1 MVVFVTTYLLILPAA
16 TLDHDEASRQG
27 GISVPVLSSVISE
40 EEEASADSLPSDEET
55 AEADK
60 VSDQSSN
67 DTQSEAAGSSKNTDE
82 SKESENLTDNTDAD
96 LTEESNTSDSEDKAD
111 KLNAAAED
119 KKEDETA
126 NKKAAPKDLTYDGDG
141 YKIVVNDDKAVLPE
155 DTQLRV
161 SEITE
166 DSEPDEYEKLLARSK
181 KAVSDEAGNDK
192 APDITFARFYDIT
205 LVSDGK
211 EITPDDAVKVT
222 ISYDREIRKDLEAKS
237 KEDIRVIH
245 FAEDKKTSAPEPEI
259 LTDDVELK
267 LSRNKLSEAAFK
279 ADSFSVYA
287 VLGTTLEKNI
297 LTEDGHNYKVS
308 VTFGPESGVPAG
320 AGLEVSEIP
329 DDDPA
334 FSEYIE
340 SSETALGWEKGS
352 SSYAKVLDISIVEKN
367 GDKVKID
374 APVDVRIELDDR
386 DSSKAETDT
395 QVVHFSDG
403 TGKADVVGNVEVD
416 GKTISFEAEGFSAYA
431 IVDAPDPAGLG
442 WKKATSVDDLNG
454 NSFYIGHTDGYFF
467 MNTMTGNN
475 TRMGITKT
483 KPATDYPDPSKAAEY
498 TFEKVPG
505 TDNQFYIYCYDNNGN
520 KKYVYNGGNNSLR
533 LVDESDKTAFTVNVD
548 SNGQFMIN
556 NGEWYWNMQGGANGT
571 RFCSYNS
578 ATDPN
583 NNLYTWYYEE
593 VTEDPYDLDGKQYGL
608 INWNGGPAGKA
619 MMSEPSSG
627 HLEAKSL
634 TVMTKTGDDEDKLFI
649 PKDADISMWKFN
661 WDHDDYYYLTA
672 DIEGTTQYL
681 KMDRNGLSLVSSES
695 DASLIH
701 VVPGTGVHAG
711 EICLKTGDTTLTYS
725 GDIDTGFGVN
735 GSTGSEWLN
744 LAVESE
750 LTEDYF
756 MTHSASKVS
765 VSDTSKVAT
774 GSKIIVYTRSWNEST
789 KKYEY
794 YAIDHDGSLVRCFES
809 GDSIEWVG
817 GLINTMLWQ
826 FTEYTEADGV
836 TPNYFYELYNEYSNI
851 FLAPQI
857 SDGQIVA
864 DDPIGINLNGRRL
877 GQYYSSILAWDD
889 PHYTYAGLKV
899 ENGKIVSCPKAE
911 AMDFYFAIMEDIPV
925 DDVLHTVP
933 TVDHT
938 KYGITMK
945 IKDFGSR
952 AEMSDFLGS
961 DEGGAVKTT
970 VDNLLSTN
978 IGGDGYPIAAGGS
991 LGDLFSGAEEVN
1003 HLFIESTYQGT
1014 GYYEFDSS
1022 QNFAS
1027 LGNPEL
1033 GSDCFT
1039 VYKEL
1044 GTYDSAG
1051 SRPTLKHGQFFP
1063 FNDIEPGV
1071 FASVNGKNMY
1081 TATGAVIPDDDP
1093 RKNEQLYLIKNVD
1106 TYYGVELEASFIQTP
1121 DGLDAWGHD
1130 IIYEFTGDD
1139 DFWLYVDGERIID
1152 LGGIH
1157 SALPGS
1163 VNFRTGDVYVNG
1175 KHFTLRQLFEN
1186 NYRTRN
1192 PGATDAEVAAFLSE
1206 YFDEGSTIFK
1216 DDTTHTMRIFYME
1229 RGAGA
1234 ANLHMRFNLAS
1245 IKPGTVL
1252 LSKELSGVD
1261 NAESI
1266 LAEFPYQIKYM
1277 KDGREHYLTNASA
1290 SSSDPEDHV
1299 FYKDTVTPVK
1309 YLDSLDINGTTYK
1322 NVFMLKPGETAE
1334 IDFTGLGIDDPKS
1347 VQYSIVECCV
1357 DSQIYDKVYVNGTEI
1372 PGDPVHG
1379 QGFRKDYET
1388 GFDKADKRAKA
1399 AYNNHVNK
1407 NALHNFTFDKRLFAE
1422 DGETPIHYN
1431 EDQTKFKFRL
1441 YFGTEFDDEIP
1452 PANMHTYHVKD
1463 PDGNYCRWDEPL
1475 QDFVSLGTSDYDQLT
1490 DSEKQSATFTT
1501 SMTGTISYIP
1511 VDYTVEVREVL
1522 ASTKFR
1528 IVERP
1533 SEVPDGYSFQKY
1545 SYQNHDVY
1553 NAEAGITGTVG
1564 RNEHNGHYNDHTD
1577 PHVDI
1582 CNLKGW
1588 GLRVNKTWSDA
1599 DYMSQR
1605 EPAYFAVFTRND
1617 AEELTL
1623 VEGTVRQMPY
1633 GSDTL
1638 YWYFRP
1644 LPVNVPFDNY
1654 EIREVKLEGDDLSVD
1669 SEGKVSGY
1677 VSITPVGPGEE
1688 ITLNGSQ
1695 KGESG
1700 TSGFTYTVLYE
1711 KGQYDTDSNVRVDR
1725 VTNNRPGIVLRKTDW
1740 NGDPLKGAKFTLT
1753 DADGGLIGSFT
1764 SDDNGQITVAFLRDN
1779 IEYKLTET
1787 ESPAGYHGL
1796 ESPMNIMLSNGTVS
1810 VTGVDQAYYELE
1822 QAGGTTPL
1830 LTIKNRPLELKA
1842 VKIDGDTEQPLEGV
1856 KFSLY
1861 KQVTVDGQTNMELMT
1876 GYSGLTTDENG
1887 IIPKIDETLA
1897 HGIYEL
1903 REDSTL
1909 PGYEM
1914 LSSYIRFTI
1923 TQTGMINLGRPCPD
1937 DVTLIPETSDDGTIT
1952 YTMTI
1957 PNTSRKKVRF
1967 MKVDVADTGKM
1978 LEGAVFDL
1986 YSTDAQGQ
1994 IDELLYSGLKSGS
2007 DGILKDQTTGQSV
2020 FELRP
2025 GVYQM
2030 IETQAPKGYIVR
2042 VEPVIITI
2050 TPDSGLGGVAYN
2062 DGTAYSQGGEG
2073 LSYENKLYTLKITNS
2088 AGTELPNTGGAGTTL
2103 IYLLGIIL
2111 ICAGG
2116 AGLVMIRRRRGE
2128 M

>member
-1 MVVFVTTYLLILPAA
+1 MAQLREKLHSIIYEIAARGHRYRIALRVMMAVVVFVTSYMLILPAV
-16 TLDHDEASRQG
+16 TLDSDTASSQG
-27 GISVPVLSSVISE
+27 GIDVPAFEVSE
-40 EEEASADSLPSDEET
+40 ENT
-55 AEADK
+55 ADK
-60 VSDQSSN
+60 NPEHATADTEDTDTSKAGTEYSNEEYSN
-67 DTQSEAAGSSKNTDE
+67 DPD
-82 SKESENLTDNTDAD
+82 
-96 LTEESNTSDSEDKAD
+96 NTSDTDDSA
-111 KLNAAAED
+111 LAAG
-119 KKEDETA
+119 
-126 NKKAAPKDLTYDGDG
+126 DLEYSGEG
-141 YKIVVNDDKAVLPE
+141 YKIKVDDDSAVLPE
-155 DTQLRV
+155 DTTLKV

-166 DSEPDEYEKLLARSK
+166 KTDPEEYEKLLRSAE
-181 KAVSDEAGNDK
+181 KAVKDNADSDEVPG
-192 APDITFARFYDIT
+192 ITFARFYDISF
-205 LVSDGK
+205 VSGGE
-211 EITPDDAVKVT
+211 EIIPEDTVKVT
-222 ISYDREIRKDLEAKS
+222 ISYDRETREELMAESSD
-237 KEDIRVIH
+237 DVRVIH
-245 FAEDKKTSAPEPEI
+245 FAGDPDPEKSEPEI
-259 LTDDVELK
+259 LDDSSVEIK
-267 LSRNKLSEAAFK
+267 LSKDGLSEAAFK

-320 AGLEVSEIP
+320 AGLEVSEIKE
-329 DDDPA
+329 DDPDY
-334 FSEYIE
+334 SRYIE
-340 SSETALGWEKGS
+340 NSEAALGWKKGS
-352 SSYAKVLDISIVEKN
+352 SSYAKVLDISIVDKN

-386 DSSKAETDT
+386 DSVKSDIDT

-403 TGKADVVGNVEVD
+403 TDQADVVSNVAVD

-583 NNLYTWYYEE
+583 NNLYIWYYEE

-661 WDHDDYYYLTA
+661 WNHDDYYYLTA

-836 TPNYFYELYNEYSNI
+836 TPNYFYELYNEYSNK

-961 DEGGAVKTT
+961 DEGGAVTKT

-978 IGGDGYPIAAGGS
+978 IGDDGYPIAAGGS
-991 LGDLFSGAEEVN
+991 LGNLFSGAEEVN

-1175 KHFTLRQLFEN
+1175 KHSTLRELFEN

-1192 PGATDAEVAAFLSE
+1192 PGATEADVAEFLSE

-1309 YLDSLDINGTTYK
+1309 YLDSLDINGTTYE

-1388 GFDKADKRAKA
+1388 GFAQADKRAKA

-1422 DGETPIHYN
+1422 NGTTPIHYN
-1431 EDQTKFKFRL
+1431 DDQTKFKFRL
-1441 YFGTEFDDEIP
+1441 YFGTEFDDDIP

-1463 PDGNYCRWDEPL
+1463 PDGNYCRWDKTS
-1475 QDFVSLGTSDYDQLT
+1475 QNFVSLGKSDYDQLT
-1490 DSEKQSATFTT
+1490 ESEKQSATFTT

-1511 VDYTVEVREVL
+1511 VDHTVEIREVL

-1533 SEVPDGYSFQKY
+1533 GEIPDGYSFQKY
-1545 SYQNHDVY
+1545 LYQNQVVY
-1553 NAEAGITGTVG
+1553 NAEAGVTGTVG
-1564 RNEHNGHYNDHTD
+1564 KNEHNTHYNDHTD
-1577 PHVDI
+1577 PHIDI

-1599 DYMSQR
+1599 DYMSDR
-1605 EPAYFAVFTRND
+1605 DPVYFAVFTRD
-1617 AEELTL
+1617 EDDDLTL
-1623 VEGTVRQMPY
+1623 VDGSVRQMPY
-1633 GSDTL
+1633 GTDSL

-1644 LPVNVPFDNY
+1644 LPVSVPFDNY
-1654 EIREVKLEGDDLSVD
+1654 EIREVKLGNNNPTVAPDGTVTDY
-1669 SEGKVSGY
+1669 G
-1677 VSITPVGPGEE
+1677 SITPVEQGGE
-1688 ITLNGSQ
+1688 ITVNGKQ
-1695 KGESG
+1695 KGEHTS
-1700 TSGFTYTVLYE
+1700 SGFTYTVLYR
-1711 KGQYDTDSNVRVDR
+1711 KGEYDTHSNVRVDH
-1725 VTNNRPGIVLRKTDW
+1725 VTNNRPGIELRKTDW
-1740 NGDPLKGAKFTLT
+1740 DGTPLEGAEFTLM
-1753 DADGGLIGSFT
+1753 DQEGELIGKFT
-1764 SDDNGQITVAFLRDN
+1764 SDENGLITVAFLRDD
-1779 IEYKLTET
+1779 ITYILTET
-1787 ESPAGYHGL
+1787 KTPEEYHGL
-1796 ESPMNIMLSNGTVS
+1796 ESHMNIILSNGTVS
-1810 VTGVDQAYYELE
+1810 VSGVDPDYYELE

-1830 LTIKNRPLELKA
+1830 LTIKNRPLELRA

-2030 IETQAPKGYIVR
+2030 IETQAPKGYNVR

-2050 TPDSGLGGVAYN
+2050 TTDSGSAGVTYN

-2088 AGTELPNTGGAGTTL
+2088 AGTELPNTGGSSSMIFYIAGS
-2103 IYLLGIIL
+2103 IIL
-2111 ICAGG
+2111 AMCA
-2116 AGLVMIRRRRGE
+2116 AVMLIRRRRQQN
-2128 M
+2128 